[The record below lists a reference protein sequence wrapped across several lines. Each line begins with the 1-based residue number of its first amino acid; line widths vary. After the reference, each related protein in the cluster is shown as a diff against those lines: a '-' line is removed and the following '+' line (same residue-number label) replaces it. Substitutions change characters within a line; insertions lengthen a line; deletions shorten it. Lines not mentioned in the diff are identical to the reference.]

1 MSLLYNLV
9 LVNWQWRSNGLCRL
23 CNAQGP
29 PAIWGAPS
37 NPAIQG
43 APSNSRG
50 PMQPEGPSA
59 IWSAKNNLRGPISLR
74 GPSNLRGQQ
83 YEGPQQS
90 EWPLTICMRGPRHA
104 IWRASD
110 NLWRPIY
117 LRGPQQFEGPQQSEW
132 HLAIWG
138 ALSNLKVFQQSESPI
153 NMRTPSNLK
162 GPSSLKGPQQSEGP
176 SPIWGPPAIEG
187 WTHESCYHFAQAF
200 VQCCQR
206 GQPFSKLLNCSLT
219 IMLCHLHSVM
229 SVLPTCCRLRCQWL
243 LRHSNNHFQNWSSL
257 KLYEVPCQ
265 KSGWATWQ
273 CG

>member
-1 MSLLYNLV
+1 MVRYDGKNPV
-9 LVNWQWRSNGLCRL
+9 QWRSNGLCRL

-37 NPAIQG
+37 NPRS
-43 APSNSRG
+43 PSNPRG
-50 PMQPEGPSA
+50 PMHPEGPSA

-90 EWPLTICMRGPRHA
+90 EWPLTICMRGLSMQSEGPPTICGA
-104 IWRASD
+104 
-110 NLWRPIY
+110 PIY
-117 LRGPQQFEGPQQSEW
+117 LRGPQQSAGPQQSEW

-138 ALSNLKVFQQSESPI
+138 ALSNLKVLQQSESPI

-162 GPSSLKGPQQSEGP
+162 GPSSLKGLQQSEGAP
-176 SPIWGPPAIEG
+176 QSEGPQAIEG

-229 SVLPTCCRLRCQWL
+229 SVLPTCCRWRCQWL

-257 KLYEVPCQ
+257 KIIRSTMSEKWLSDLAMWLIE
-265 KSGWATWQ
+265 
-273 CG
+273 